1 MQTNNKAHNRRRAE
15 AWLKEQVPALN
26 VANRAEFKH
35 RVQWLSEGMLNNH
48 LKGVIY
54 YKVDPAEI
62 EIFEIFVEK
71 LRGQSHKVTI

>member
-26 VANRAEFKH
+26 VANRTEFKQ
-35 RVQWLSEGMLNNH
+35 RVQWLSEGMLKNH
-48 LKGVIY
+48 LEGVIY

-62 EIFEIFVEK
+62 KIFEVFREK
-71 LRGQSHKVTI
+71 LRGQSHKVTN